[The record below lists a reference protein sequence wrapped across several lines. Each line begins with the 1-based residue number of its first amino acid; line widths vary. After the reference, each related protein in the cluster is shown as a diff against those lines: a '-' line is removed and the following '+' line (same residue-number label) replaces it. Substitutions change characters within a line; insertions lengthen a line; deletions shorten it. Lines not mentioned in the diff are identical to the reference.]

1 MAGEAIAI
9 PAAVPARRKLSLWRV
24 LSQSMAYVV
33 LIAGFTFTLLPFVY
47 VFLSSF
53 KTNAEL
59 RRVPPTFIPESP
71 TLENYV
77 TVISDRQLAL
87 HRIFYNSGIVAL
99 SRTVLT
105 LLISSFAGYIF
116 ARYRFTGRNL
126 FFGMILAQLMI
137 PFQVVMIPLYLLTV
151 KMGLIDTL
159 WALIIPLLID
169 AYGIFVAKQFVENF
183 PSEILEAARLD
194 GASEF
199 GIYWRIIMP
208 QLGPALASLG
218 ILTFMASWNDYLW
231 PLIVITSP
239 EKRTIPLAL
248 VWYSTQHGANQGL
261 VLAAAMLTLLPIFIV
276 YFIAQ
281 RWIVEQASQS
291 AFK

>member
-1 MAGEAIAI
+1 MLKKFHPFYLLSRSAIYIILLAGL
-9 PAAVPARRKLSLWRV
+9 V
-24 LSQSMAYVV
+24 
-33 LIAGFTFTLLPFVY
+33 FTLLPFVY
-47 VFLSSF
+47 VLLASF

-59 RRVPPTFIPESP
+59 MRVPPTFIPEKP
-71 TLENYV
+71 IIENYT
-77 TVISDRQLAL
+77 TVLSDKQISLA
-87 HRIFYNSGIVAL
+87 RIFYNSGVVAII
-99 SRTVLT
+99 RTVLT

-116 ARYRFTGRNL
+116 ARYRFTGKNL

-137 PFQVVMIPLYLLTV
+137 PFQVVMIPIYLLTV

-159 WALIIPLLID
+159 WALIIPMLID
-169 AYGIFVAKQFVENF
+169 AYGIFVAKQFVEGL
-183 PSEILEAARLD
+183 PGEILEAARID

-199 GIYWRIIMP
+199 GIYWRIVLP

-218 ILTFMASWNDYLW
+218 IFTFMASWNDYLW

-239 EKRTIPLAL
+239 EKRTIPLLL

-261 VLAAAMLTLLPIFIV
+261 VLAASILTLIPIFVV
-276 YFIAQ
+276 YFLAQ

>member
-1 MAGEAIAI
+1 MKKFK
-9 PAAVPARRKLSLWRV
+9 PLLWLSRSASYIV
-24 LSQSMAYVV
+24 LLLGLV
-33 LIAGFTFTLLPFVY
+33 FTLLPFVY
-47 VFLSSF
+47 ILLASF

-59 RRVPPTFIPESP
+59 MRVPPTFFPQKPI
-71 TLENYV
+71 LENYT
-77 TVISDRQLAL
+77 TVLTDPQVSLT
-87 HRIFYNSGIVAL
+87 RIFYNSGMVAIA
-99 SRTVLT
+99 RTVLT

-116 ARYRFTGRNL
+116 ARYRFTGKNL

-137 PFQVVMIPLYLLTV
+137 PFQVVMIPIYLLTV
-151 KMGLIDTL
+151 KMRLMDSL
-159 WALIIPLLID
+159 WALVIPMLID
-169 AYGIFVAKQFVENF
+169 AYGIFVAKQFVEGL
-183 PSEILEAARLD
+183 PGEILEAARMD

-199 GIYWRIIMP
+199 GIYWRIVLP

-218 ILTFMASWNDYLW
+218 IFTFMASWNDYLW

-239 EKRTIPLAL
+239 EKRTIPLLL

-261 VLAAAMLTLLPIFIV
+261 VLAASILTLLPIFIV
-276 YFIAQ
+276 YFLAQ

>member
-1 MAGEAIAI
+1 MRQVREFVLFWFSRSAAYIVLLAGL
-9 PAAVPARRKLSLWRV
+9 V
-24 LSQSMAYVV
+24 
-33 LIAGFTFTLLPFVY
+33 FTLLPFVY
-47 VFLSSF
+47 IILASF

-59 RRVPPTFIPESP
+59 MRVPPTFFPEKP
-71 TLENYV
+71 TLNNYL
-77 TVISDRQLAL
+77 TVLSDRQISLP
-87 HRIFYNSGIVAL
+87 RIFYNSGIVAL
-99 SRTVLT
+99 SRTFLT
-105 LLISSFAGYIF
+105 LFISSFAGYIF

-137 PFQVVMIPLYLLTV
+137 PFQVVIIPIYLLVV
-151 KMGLIDTL
+151 KMKLVDTL
-159 WALIIPLLID
+159 WALVVPMLVD
-169 AYGIFVAKQFVENF
+169 AYGIFVAKQFVEGL
-183 PSEILEAARLD
+183 PGEILEAARID

-199 GIYWRIIMP
+199 GIYWRIVLP

-218 ILTFMASWNDYLW
+218 IFTFMASWNDYLW

-239 EKRTIPLAL
+239 EKRTVPLLL

-261 VLAAAMLTLLPIFIV
+261 VLAASIITLLPIFIV
-276 YFIAQ
+276 YFVAQ

>member
-1 MAGEAIAI
+1 M
-9 PAAVPARRKLSLWRV
+9 RRLKVSPTFW
-24 LSQSMAYVV
+24 LSQSIAYIV
-33 LIAGFTFTLLPFVY
+33 LTAGLVFTLLPFIYIV
-47 VFLSSF
+47 LASF

-59 RRVPPTFIPESP
+59 MRVPPTFFPERP
-71 TLENYV
+71 TLNNYL
-77 TVISDRQLAL
+77 TVLSDRAISLPQ
-87 HRIFYNSGIVAL
+87 IFYNSGIVAVA
-99 SRTVLT
+99 RTFLT
-105 LLISSFAGYIF
+105 LFTSSFAGYIF

-126 FFGMILAQLMI
+126 FFGIILAQLMI

-151 KMGLIDTL
+151 KMGLVDTL
-159 WALIIPLLID
+159 WALVIPMLVD
-169 AYGIFVAKQFVENF
+169 AYGVFVAKQFVEGL
-183 PSEILEAARLD
+183 PGEILEAARID

-199 GIYWRIIMP
+199 GIYWRIVIP

-218 ILTFMASWNDYLW
+218 IFTFMASWNDYLW

-239 EKRTIPLAL
+239 KKRTIPLLL

-261 VLAAAMLTLLPIFIV
+261 VLAASILTLLPIFIV
-276 YFIAQ
+276 YFLAQ

>member
-1 MAGEAIAI
+1 MIADMTSAMSRPI
-9 PAAVPARRKLSLWRV
+9 ARRAWNPLLV
-24 LSQSMAYVV
+24 LRQGVAYIV
-33 LIAGFTFTLLPFVY
+33 LIAGLTFTLLPFIY
-47 VFLSSF
+47 VALSSF

-59 RRVPPTFIPESP
+59 RRVPPTFIPEKP
-71 TLENYV
+71 TLENYL
-77 TVISDRQLAL
+77 TVLSDRELAL
-87 HRIFYNSGIVAL
+87 SRIFFNSGIVAL
-99 SRTVLT
+99 SRTALS

-126 FFGMILAQLMI
+126 FFGLLLAQLMI

-151 KMGLIDTL
+151 KLGLIDTL
-159 WALIIPLLID
+159 WALVIPMLID
-169 AYGIFVAKQFVENF
+169 AYGIFVIKQFVENF

-194 GASEF
+194 GASEL
-199 GIYWRIIMP
+199 GIYWRIMVP
-208 QLGPALASLG
+208 QMGPALASLG

-261 VLAAAMLTLLPIFIV
+261 VLAASMLTLLPIFLV
-276 YFIAQ
+276 YFLAQ

>member
-1 MAGEAIAI
+1 MLK
-9 PAAVPARRKLSLWRV
+9 KLHPLYL
-24 LSQSMAYVV
+24 LSRSTIYII
-33 LIAGFTFTLLPFVY
+33 LIAGLVFTLLPFVY
-47 VFLSSF
+47 VFLASF

-59 RRVPPTFIPESP
+59 MRVPPTFIPEKP
-71 TLENYV
+71 IIENYT
-77 TVISDRQLAL
+77 TVLSDAQISLT
-87 HRIFYNSGIVAL
+87 RIFYNSGMVAIV
-99 SRTVLT
+99 RTVLT

-116 ARYRFTGRNL
+116 ARYRFTGKNL
-126 FFGMILAQLMI
+126 FFGLILAQLMI
-137 PFQVVMIPLYLLTV
+137 PFQVVMIPIYLLTV

-159 WALIIPLLID
+159 WALIIPMLID
-169 AYGIFVAKQFVENF
+169 AYGIFVAKQFVEGL
-183 PSEILEAARLD
+183 PGEIMEAARID

-199 GIYWRIIMP
+199 GIYWRIVLP

-218 ILTFMASWNDYLW
+218 IFTFMASWNDYLW

-239 EKRTIPLAL
+239 EKRTIPLLL

-261 VLAAAMLTLLPIFIV
+261 VLAASILTLIPIFIV
-276 YFIAQ
+276 YFLAQ

>member
-1 MAGEAIAI
+1 MG
-9 PAAVPARRKLSLWRV
+9 
-24 LSQSMAYVV
+24 V
-33 LIAGFTFTLLPFVY
+33 LIMSRTLKRRAISVAISKVTAYAVLVGGLTFTLLPFVY
-47 VFLSSF
+47 IVLASF

-59 RRVPPTFIPESP
+59 LRVPPTFFPEQP
-71 TLENYV
+71 TLSNYA
-77 TVISDRQLAL
+77 TVLSDRQISLP
-87 HRIFYNSGIVAL
+87 RIFFNSGFVAVL
-99 SRTVLT
+99 RTFIT
-105 LLISSFAGYIF
+105 LFTSSFAGYIF

-137 PFQVVMIPLYLLTV
+137 PFQVVIIPIYLLTV
-151 KMGLIDTL
+151 RMGLVDTL
-159 WALIIPLLID
+159 WALIVPLLVD
-169 AYGIFVAKQFVENF
+169 AYGVFVAKQFVESLPGEVF
-183 PSEILEAARLD
+183 EAARLD

-199 GIYWRIIMP
+199 DVYVRIVLP

-218 ILTFMASWNDYLW
+218 IFTFMASWNDYLW

-239 EKRTIPLAL
+239 EKRTIPLLL

-261 VLAAAMLTLLPIFIV
+261 VLAASMLTLLPVFIV
-276 YFIAQ
+276 YLLAQ